1 MTNRVFPF
9 PLKDN
14 KQPAISTD
22 WHDWRG
28 EASSALVG
36 LMIPRG
42 LLVVDVDT
50 YKGVTCESID
60 AALGSALP
68 WGLAALQKTRSGG
81 MHYVFRVPDD
91 REIPNGSNVLGVQ
104 GFDTRSAG
112 RGYIATGE
120 GYDGLTFLDVREA
133 LESPDMWPW
142 LPPEVVDRLCAAGGL
157 AVDGGDDSG
166 LLVAVSSKPLDISAA
181 DVARYV
187 ERLGSDIAGDSD
199 LWLKVGMG
207 IYHQTGGSS
216 EGWALFDEFSRK
228 APESYNLREN
238 RSRWD
243 SFGRGGARANPV
255 TFATVI
261 HLGGGA
267 FDTVVDFD
275 EFADLRAQAAGLASV
290 EDYTAFKSRVSGV
303 SVRVLSDDL
312 RAMLAADVYESFG
325 KAAGVTKSEIKKAL
339 KPKRDRTMDAFSSDI
354 PEWLRGWVYVEVL
367 CEFANVDLNYSIK
380 REAFNAKYDRTDECL
395 VAECQ
400 ASHLALVVHKIPVV
414 VDSMFWPTAEQV
426 FTHEGKLML
435 NSYYKSG
442 CEPIPESAW
451 SDGDKNAIVLFLRH
465 IDLTLSDEREK
476 TILLDWLSYV
486 VTRVGERINWALLLQ
501 GCQGTGKSYFVV
513 LLQHILGRHVTN
525 LDPSAIT
532 GRFTGW
538 AQGSLVV
545 AVEEIRVSG
554 TNRYEVLDRMK
565 PFFTNETVQIE
576 EKGRNHRTVANFT
589 NYFLLTNH
597 KDAIP
602 FGEDDR
608 RYCVLFSRM
617 QNEGALSDE
626 LGGDDA
632 VGRYFED
639 LFGSAARH
647 AGAIFGYLKGRKI
660 SAEFKPKG
668 RAPKTSAKAEMAM
681 LTHSPDRLALED
693 AISTHKCEVISESLL
708 DVTYLRDLV
717 IADGHDWPNPRTVSA
732 VLLELGYSKMEAG
745 RGRVRIAKDQKLHY
759 IWTKTPQDTRG
770 TFDKVRDYFDGDG
783 GFIPF

>member
-1 MTNRVFPF
+1 MTNKVYPF
-9 PLKDN
+9 PLNDN
-14 KQPAISTD
+14 KQPAIKTD

-28 EASSALVG
+28 EASSSLVG

-50 YKGVTCESID
+50 YKGVKCSDID
-60 AALGSALP
+60 AALGCALP
-68 WGLAALQKTRSGG
+68 WANASLQKTRSGG
-81 MHYVFRVPDD
+81 MHYAFRVPVD
-91 REIPNGSNVLGVQ
+91 REIPNGSNVLGVK

-120 GYDGLTFLDVREA
+120 GYEDLSLLGVRES
-133 LESPDMWPW
+133 LESPELWPW
-142 LPPEVVDRLCAAGGL
+142 LPETVVAKLCEAGGVIVG
-157 AVDGGDDSG
+157 ADDDVG
-166 LLVAVSSKPLDISAA
+166 LLVAISSQPLDISFA
-181 DVARYV
+181 DVTRYV
-187 ERLGSDIAGDSD
+187 ERLGADVAGDSD
-199 LWLKVGMG
+199 MWLKVGMG
-207 IYHQTGGSS
+207 IYHQTCGSS

-228 APESYNLREN
+228 APDSYDLREN
-238 RSRWD
+238 RNRWD
-243 SFGRGGARANPV
+243 SFGRGGARSNPV
-255 TFATVI
+255 TFASVI

-267 FDTVVDFD
+267 FDSVEDLD
-275 EFADLRAQAAGLASV
+275 EFADLREQASRLDSLD
-290 EDYTAFKSRVSGV
+290 DYAAFKVRVSSV
-303 SVRVLSDDL
+303 SARVLGDDL

-325 KAAGVTKSEIKKAL
+325 KTVGVTKSEIKKAL
-339 KPKRDRTMDAFSSDI
+339 KPKRDKSTDVFNANM
-354 PEWLRGWVYVEVL
+354 PQWLQGWVYVEVL

-395 VAECQ
+395 AAECQ
-400 ASHLALVVHKIPVV
+400 ASQLALVIHKIPVV

-435 NSYYKSG
+435 NSYHKSG
-442 CEPIPESAW
+442 CEAIPESAW
-451 SDGDKNAIVLFLRH
+451 SDGDKNAITLFLRH

-486 VTRVGERINWALLLQ
+486 VRNIGQRINWALLLQ

-525 LDPSAIT
+525 LDPTAIT

-589 NYFLLTNH
+589 NYLLLTNH

-617 QNEGALSDE
+617 QSEGALSDE

-647 AGAIFGYLKGRKI
+647 AGAIFGYLKERSI
-660 SAEFKPKG
+660 SADFKPKG
-668 RAPKTSAKAEMAM
+668 RAPVTAAKREMAM
-681 LTHSPDRLALED
+681 LTHSPDRLSIED
-693 AISTHKCEVISESLL
+693 AIANHRCEVVGDTLL

-717 IADGHDWPNPRTVSA
+717 IADGNDWPNSRTVSA
-732 VLLELGYSKMEAG
+732 VLLELGYSKMEEG
-745 RGRVRIAKDQKLHY
+745 KGRVKIAKDQKYHY
-759 IWTKTPQDTRG
+759 VWTKQPSDCRG
-770 TFDKVRDYFDGDG
+770 TLEKIKEYFDGG
-783 GFIPF
+783 GDFIPF